1 MDDLTRSTPVS
12 YLQILL
18 PPEAGEPF
26 VDWCGREGV
35 MHFVD
40 LNEDILWRNRAHTKT
55 IIRAQEAENMV
66 ENIEANLT
74 EYDVEFNGEVTNESL
89 NHRRGTENT
98 TLVVQEIY
106 NDVMEKYDAL
116 LQQVDVEKRL
126 RKQLR
131 DEKDLADIL
140 NDLEYFL
147 DSEKEV
153 SSYLKVSESV
163 TDHDLQVTDVP
174 LLQMSYPYEQQE
186 EYSNVRFQ
194 WVAGVIPRTMLW
206 VFKRQLF
213 LSTRG
218 NYYILTGDS
227 VTQQERESDEERET
241 FVVFFLGNRLK
252 KRIVQLSTA
261 LDARVLLDSTNV
273 TTVKETFKRQEEDS
287 QLVQQTLELT
297 GEKLQNLMHFLRN
310 QIINWKSRLVQEK
323 SVCLVLNKFKKDS
336 NGMLKIQ
343 GWVLSKNFQ
352 KVQT

>member
-1 MDDLTRSTPVS
+1 
-12 YLQILL
+12 
-18 PPEAGEPF
+18 
-26 VDWCGREGV
+26 
-35 MHFVD
+35 
-40 LNEDILWRNRAHTKT
+40 
-55 IIRAQEAENMV
+55 
-66 ENIEANLT
+66 
-74 EYDVEFNGEVTNESL
+74 
-89 NHRRGTENT
+89 
-98 TLVVQEIY
+98 
-106 NDVMEKYDAL
+106 
-116 LQQVDVEKRL
+116 
-126 RKQLR
+126 
-131 DEKDLADIL
+131 
-140 NDLEYFL
+140 
-147 DSEKEV
+147 
-153 SSYLKVSESV
+153 
-163 TDHDLQVTDVP
+163 
-174 LLQMSYPYEQQE
+174 
-186 EYSNVRFQ
+186 
-194 WVAGVIPRTMLW
+194 MLW